1 MCPRQRVHD
10 PIKIHPFLCR
20 SRGTPCRRPLK
31 ARRLLRSEARRGHR
45 SATRITQRAASARI
59 THRETGPGHSHF
71 IKIILTDP
79 HSHELTRSRHS
90 VPSGTDTEAA
100 NGYNRTKRVT
110 VQKGHVRLRPRATGQ
125 QQVHSLTFRYSSS
138 SGKLYSSAKSWSSFW
153 LMSASA
159 AAAAGS
165 KSASSAAGAL
175 PAASSC
181 VRSAAAFTI

>member
-1 MCPRQRVHD
+1 M
-10 PIKIHPFLCR
+10 
-20 SRGTPCRRPLK
+20 S
-31 ARRLLRSEARRGHR
+31 
-45 SATRITQRAASARI
+45 ASARPRSYQN
-59 THRETGPGHSHF
+59 TSFPLSVPRHTMQTPSQSAKSAPQRGAARAPLRNAHNPTRRVGSHHASGPGHSHF

>member
-1 MCPRQRVHD
+1 MPQRAFFEATLPQKCMRKARFTCPRAFLALSQCVHK
-10 PIKIHPFLCR
+10 P
-20 SRGTPCRRPLK
+20 GYM
-31 ARRLLRSEARRGHR
+31 RLQTAL
-45 SATRITQRAASARI
+45 QVLQVL
-59 THRETGPGHSHF
+59 